1 MWGTLVNAAAIVVGS
16 IVGTVFNR
24 SLPERFQ
31 SMVFQAMGLF
41 VMILGISMALEMKYM
56 LLCVLSLLLGGLFGE
71 LLRLDVQ
78 MSNLGEWLKRKLN
91 AKNSRFS
98 EGFVSTSLLYCIGAM
113 SILGSIEEGSGQYPT
128 LLLTKSVMDGFSAVA
143 FASAMGIGVLFSFV
157 PVAIYQGSLTLL
169 AMSFGEMLSGVM
181 INELSALGGVLLVG
195 LGINLLEIRQI
206 KVVNLLPSLV
216 FIIVMVALFT

>member
-1 MWGTLVNAAAIVVGS
+1 MWGTLVNASAIIVGS

-78 MSNLGEWLKRKLN
+78 MSNLGEWLKQKLN

-143 FASAMGIGVLFSFV
+143 FASAMGIGVLFSFI